1 MATASFDRQPLSLHF
16 ANALQGFGHGTMD
29 LSIVVPLVNERESL
43 PHLVAWLHRV
53 ITGMNKAYEII
64 LVDDGSTDGSWAEIE
79 RLSAEND
86 RVKGIR
92 FGRNYGKSPA
102 LNEGFRA
109 AKGDVVITMDAD
121 LQDDPDEVPEL
132 YRMIKEDGFDLVS
145 GWKQKR
151 YDPLSKTIPTKLFNW
166 TTRRVSGVQLH
177 DFNCGLKAYRKEV
190 VKNIEVFGEM
200 HRYIPFIAK
209 KEGFRKIGEKVVK
222 HHARKYG
229 HTKFGFS
236 RFINGFL
243 DLLTITYI
251 FRFGKKPMHFF
262 GGLGSFMVVVGFL
275 STSWVIGEKLWHSFV
290 LHEPAPRV
298 AESGIFFVALTA
310 MVIGV
315 QLFTAGFVADL
326 VSRNGTDRNRYR
338 IRDRTGS

>member
-1 MATASFDRQPLSLHF
+1 
-16 ANALQGFGHGTMD
+16 MD
-29 LSIVVPLVNERESL
+29 LSIVVPLLNEDESL
-43 PHLVAWLHRV
+43 AHLVAWLHRV
-53 ITGMNKAYEII
+53 CQGMHVEYEIVLI
-64 LVDDGSTDGSWAEIE
+64 DDGSTDGSWQEIT
-79 RLSAEND
+79 RLAGED
-86 RVKGIR
+86 KRVKGIR

-109 AKGDVVITMDAD
+109 AQGNVVITMDAD
-121 LQDDPDEVPEL
+121 LQDDPDEIPEL
-132 YRMIKEDGFDLVS
+132 YRMISVEGYDLVS
-145 GWKQKR
+145 GWKKKR
-151 YDPLSKTIPTKLFNW
+151 YDPITKTIPTKLFNW
-166 TTRRVSGVQLH
+166 TTRQVSGVVLH
-177 DFNCGLKAYRKEV
+177 DFNCGLKAYKKEV

-222 HHARKYG
+222 HHPRKFG
-229 HTKFGFS
+229 TTKFGFS

-262 GGLGSFMVVVGFL
+262 GGLGTFMFVLGFL
-275 STSWVIGEKLWHSFV
+275 ATCWIVGEKLWFSFV
-290 LHEPAPRV
+290 LDTEAPRV
-298 AESGIFFVALTA
+298 AESGLFFVALVA

-338 IRDRTGS
+338 ISDRVGV

>member
-1 MATASFDRQPLSLHF
+1 
-16 ANALQGFGHGTMD
+16 MD
-29 LSIVVPLVNERESL
+29 LSIVVPLLNERESL
-43 PHLVAWLHRV
+43 PHLVEWLHRV
-53 ITGMNKAYEII
+53 CKAMAVDYEVLLI
-64 LVDDGSTDGSWAEIE
+64 DDGSKDGSWEVITELAKE
-79 RLSAEND
+79 D
-86 RVKGIR
+86 KRVKGIR

-109 AKGDVVITMDAD
+109 AQGNVVITMDAD
-121 LQDDPDEVPEL
+121 LQDDPDEIPEL
-132 YRMIKEDGFDLVS
+132 YRMITVDGYDLVS
-145 GWKQKR
+145 GWKKKR
-151 YDPLSKTIPTKLFNW
+151 YDPITKTIPTKLFNW
-166 TTRRVSGVQLH
+166 TTRRVSGVMLH

-209 KEGFRKIGEKVVK
+209 KEGFQKIGEKVVK
-222 HHARKYG
+222 HHPRQYG
-229 HTKFGFS
+229 KTKFGFS

-262 GGLGSFMVVVGFL
+262 GGLGTFMFVLGFL
-275 STSWVIGEKLWHSFV
+275 STCWVVGEKLWFSFV
-290 LHEPAPRV
+290 LNTEAPRV
-298 AESGIFFVALTA
+298 AQSGLFFVALVA

-338 IRDRTGS
+338 ISDRVGV